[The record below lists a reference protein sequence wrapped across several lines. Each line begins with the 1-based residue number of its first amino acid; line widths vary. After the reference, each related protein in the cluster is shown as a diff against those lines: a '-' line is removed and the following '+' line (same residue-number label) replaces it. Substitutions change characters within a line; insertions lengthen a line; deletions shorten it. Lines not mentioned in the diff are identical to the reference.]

1 MLCLHIEILHSNVDK
16 WSMTKENIE
25 ESHMHNTEQKKQD
38 TEQYILYDIFHIKFK
53 DTENWFIVREVIIL
67 WELVTRKGN

>member
-1 MLCLHIEILHSNVDK
+1 
-16 WSMTKENIE
+16 MTKENIE

-53 DTENWFIVREVIIL
+53 DTEN
-67 WELVTRKGN
+67 